1 MPLVS
6 IHNVSKVFGTRTLLE
21 GVNVT
26 LHPGDRVGV
35 VGANGTGKTTLL
47 RLVAGLDEAT
57 KGDVHVA
64 RGSAIGYLEQEPQFA
79 THGTVLDAA
88 LSAFARVHELEAK
101 IATLRDQLAHH
112 PRPSAGT
119 GRHEPVECQDTRDVL
134 HRLGEL
140 EHEFE
145 RLGGYT
151 CRQRAEAVLAGVGFH
166 GDAVFA
172 ATARLS
178 GGERSRLAI
187 AHLLLQDPDVLL
199 LDEPTNHLD
208 VEALE
213 WLEGFLR
220 GFHGAAIVV
229 SHDRRFL
236 DNFAERILDI
246 DGAKVEA
253 YKGNYTAYARQKV
266 DRVARQNK
274 LYEQQQARI
283 AHELWFVQK
292 YGAGQRSKGAKGRQK
307 LLDRIEPIE
316 RRPERLKTMHVRIEP
331 VVRGGNE
338 VLNLE
343 GVGKEFAGR
352 WLFDGLDLQV
362 LRGDRIGIVGPNGA
376 GKTTLLRLIAGEQ
389 QPSKGA
395 SRLGAS
401 IRMAYYRQDRND
413 LTPSLTVL
421 DQVWLSAPQSR
432 AGEIRSLLG
441 MFLFTENEVFKRVG
455 DLSGGEQARL
465 ALARLILSAPNLL
478 LLDEPTNH
486 LDIPSRECLEE
497 ALLAYEGT
505 TLLVSHDRYVL
516 ERVADK
522 ILDIRDGRAKLY
534 PGPFSRY
541 QELLHREQTG
551 AAEPAAKRAA
561 QPPAAAPGRHKR
573 GGAGRKTRSA
583 AALEQLIIE
592 REEAIQH
599 LEHAMG
605 DPQIYRSPETVRTL
619 TTQLGAVRQELAAL
633 YGEWERAAEAG
644 AE

>member
-6 IHNVSKVFGTRTLLE
+6 VHNVSKAYGTRILIE

-47 RLVAGLDEAT
+47 RLIAGLDEPT
-57 KGDVHVA
+57 KGDVHTA
-64 RGSAIGYLEQEPQFA
+64 RGVAPGYLQQEPQFA
-79 THGTVLDAA
+79 AHGTVLDAA
-88 LSAFARVHELEAK
+88 LSAFTRVHELEAK
-101 IATLRDQLAHH
+101 ITALRDQLAHH
-112 PRPSAGT
+112 PR
-119 GRHEPVECQDTRDVL
+119 DTRDLL

-151 CRQRAEAVLAGVGFH
+151 CRQRAEAVLGGVGFH
-166 GDAVFA
+166 GEAVLA
-172 ATARLS
+172 STKRLS

-213 WLEGFLR
+213 WLEQFLLGFP
-220 GFHGAAIVV
+220 GAAVVV

-236 DNFAERILDI
+236 DNFAQRILDI
-246 DGAKVEA
+246 DGARVEA
-253 YKGNYTAYARQKV
+253 YKGNYTAYARQKAE
-266 DRVARQNK
+266 RVARQNK
-274 LYEQQQARI
+274 LYEQQR
-283 AHELWFVQK
+283 AHVAKEQDFVQR
-292 YGAGQRSKGAKGRQK
+292 YIAGQRSKQAKGRRK
-307 LLDRIEPIE
+307 LLERVEPIE

-352 WLFDGLDLQV
+352 WLFDDLTLQV

-376 GKTTLLRLIAGEQ
+376 GKTTLLRLLVGEEK
-389 QPSKGA
+389 PSRGVA
-395 SRLGAS
+395 RLGHG

-413 LTPSLTVL
+413 LTPDLTVL
-421 DQVWLSAPQSR
+421 DQVWMSAPQSR

-441 MFLFTENEVFKRVG
+441 MFLFTENDVFKRVA

-486 LDIPSRECLEE
+486 LDIPSRECLEN

-522 ILDIRDGRAKLY
+522 ILDIRDGTAKLY

-541 QELLHREQTG
+541 QELMRRAASDAEQ
-551 AAEPAAKRAA
+551 AAAVGKRVA
-561 QPPAAAPGRHKR
+561 QPPAAVASRHK
-573 GGAGRKTRSA
+573 GGAAGRKPRSV
-583 AALEQLIIE
+583 ALLEKLIIE
-592 REEAIQH
+592 REEAVENLQ
-599 LEHAMG
+599 HAMS
-605 DPQIYRSPETVRTL
+605 DPQIFRSPETVRTL
-619 TTQLGAVRQELAAL
+619 TTQLGTVRQELAAL

-644 AE
+644 RD